1 MTYHYK
7 RKTPEEKQKELEE
20 LTKQLEKGV
29 NDFLESDKYKEIL
42 NNFSKFYDYSYKNSM
57 LIMLQKPDAE
67 AVASYTSWKNNFNR
81 QVNAGEHGIKIIQP
95 VTKKVED
102 EQKND
107 EKNNVKQDVSVEKKD
122 LENEVTNEKQT
133 KKKIVGYKV
142 AYTFDISQTSQIEG
156 KPVID
161 LEMTH
166 ELQGNVHDY
175 EDLKEAIKAAAPV
188 PIAFEE
194 VTGGA
199 KGYYDT
205 LHNQIVINDGMSES
219 QTLKTMIHETA
230 HSLLHSKEAQ
240 EERKENGLQPVGR
253 DSMEVQ
259 AESISYV
266 VSEHY
271 GLDTSD
277 YSFPYVASWAG
288 DTEKVTK
295 NLTEIKNGS
304 ATIIE
309 KMDQKLEEIEKEK
322 MEAVQHVQEVNQLAE
337 ETTELAKK
345 IDDFAHNFDSYDYAD
360 QEIYPGSNYDQDY
373 VDVLNL
379 NMSDVK
385 QSLQNIIEDDW
396 DHDMSIQAKSL
407 INDIER
413 YENYAF
419 NAEAKE
425 LAKEMDG
432 FFKEFSPTEYYF
444 SENYPGCH
452 IDQYFSE
459 LRNGKTETS
468 EFLGIIKEGFDG
480 KEAQEAAKLQAKIRD
495 FSEKYADRIE
505 GNLSLKE
512 TPYMKR

>member
-29 NDFLESDKYKEIL
+29 NDFLVSDKYKEIL
-42 NNFSKFYDYSYKNSM
+42 SNFSKFYDYSYRNSM

-67 AVASYTSWKNNFNR
+67 AVASYTSWKNDFNR

-95 VTKKVED
+95 VTKKIED

-122 LENEVTNEKQT
+122 LENEVTNETQT

-175 EDLKEAIKAAAPV
+175 EDLKEAITAAAPV
-188 PIAFEE
+188 PISFEE

-205 LHNQIVINDGMSES
+205 LHKQIVINDDMSES

-230 HSLLHSKEAQ
+230 HSILHSKEAQ

-259 AESISYV
+259 AESIAYV

-288 DTEKVTK
+288 DQEKVTK

-304 ATIIE
+304 AIIIE

-322 MEAVQHVQEVNQLAE
+322 LKVVQHVQEVNQ

-360 QEIYPGSNYDQDY
+360 QEIYPGSNYDQAY

-379 NMSDVK
+379 NMSDVR

-396 DHDMSIQAKSL
+396 DHNMSIQAKSL

-413 YENYAF
+413 YENFAF
-419 NAEAKE
+419 NTEAKE
-425 LAKEMDG
+425 LAKEMDS
-432 FFKEFSPTEYYF
+432 FFQEFSPTEYYF

-468 EFLGIIKEGFDG
+468 EFLGMIKDGFDG
-480 KEAQEAAKLQAKIRD
+480 KESQEAAKLQTKIQD
-495 FSEKYADRIE
+495 FSEKYADKIE
-505 GNLSLKE
+505 ENLSLKE
-512 TPYMKR
+512 TQSMKR